1 MQSFEE
7 IFFLIEMMGFGFAIV
22 LTCVFAGQIY
32 LRYKE
37 PDIPRPI
44 KVTRKLYKQKKI
56 LVHIA
61 SKFYNIRIHLIYLI
75 LCLSRKG
82 CYKL

>member
-44 KVTRKLYKQKKI
+44 KVTRKLYKQKK
-56 LVHIA
+56 
-61 SKFYNIRIHLIYLI
+61 YLYTLQVNSI
-75 LCLSRKG
+75 T
-82 CYKL
+82 YVYI

>member
-32 LRYKE
+32 LRFKE

-44 KVTRKLYKQKKI
+44 KVTRKSYKKNKVLYR
-56 LVHIA
+56 L
-61 SKFYNIRIHLIYLI
+61 
-75 LCLSRKG
+75 LS
-82 CYKL
+82 L